1 MKPEIMYSFYETPAG
16 WLGIGCT
23 ADAVVMLRITAAK
36 PAYPDQPTALSDRTA
51 AEVHEYLAGERRTF
65 SVPVTIGGTAFR
77 QACYRAVMQ
86 IPYGETR
93 SYGEIAAAVGRPKAA
108 RAVGAAMAQ
117 NPLWLIVPC
126 HRVCG
131 ADGSLTGYA
140 GGLPLKQRLLQM
152 ELHEGRRQK
161 GEAARRNHT

>member
-23 ADAVVMLRITAAK
+23 AEAVVMLRITAAK

-65 SVPVTIGGTAFR
+65 SVPVTIGGTVFR

-161 GEAARRNHT
+161 GEAARRSHT

>member
-23 ADAVVMLRITAAK
+23 ADAVVMLRITAEK

-51 AEVHEYLAGERRTF
+51 AEVREYLAGERRAF
-65 SVPVTIGGTAFR
+65 SVPVAISGTAFR

-86 IPYGETR
+86 IPYGE
-93 SYGEIAAAVGRPKAA
+93 IAATVGRPKAA

-161 GEAARRNHT
+161 GEAARRSHT

>member
-1 MKPEIMYSFYETPAG
+1 METELTYAYYETPAG

-23 ADAVVMLRITAAK
+23 AETVRMLRLTTEK
-36 PAYPDQPTALSDRTA
+36 PAYPDQPTALSDRA
-51 AEVHEYLAGERRTF
+51 AQEVREYLAGRRRTF
-65 SVPVTIGGTAFR
+65 SFPVTISGTAFR
-77 QACYRAVMQ
+77 QACYCAVMQ

-93 SYGEIAAAVGRPKAA
+93 SYGEVAAMIGRPKAA

-117 NPLWLIVPC
+117 NPLWLVVPC

-140 GGLPLKQRLLQM
+140 GGLPLKQRLLKLEQS
-152 ELHEGRRQK
+152 EKEK
-161 GEAARRNHT
+161 AGERK

>member
-23 ADAVVMLRITAAK
+23 ADAVVMLRITAEK
-36 PAYPDQPTALSDRTA
+36 PVYPDQPTALSDRTA
-51 AEVHEYLAGERRTF
+51 AEVREYL
-65 SVPVTIGGTAFR
+65 
-77 QACYRAVMQ
+77 AVMQ

-93 SYGEIAAAVGRPKAA
+93 SYSEIAAAVGRPKAA
-108 RAVGAAMAQ
+108 RAVGATMAQ

-152 ELHEGRRQK
+152 ELHEGRRQE
-161 GEAARRNHT
+161 GEAARRSHT